1 MIAIV
6 VPVHSQSDRK
16 LVRLLWRLSD
26 ASRAVAEVQNSEQL
40 DNLAELYESREG
52 TRMLRARRQ

>member
-26 ASRAVAEVQNSEQL
+26 ASRAVAEVQKSEQL